1 MSFTQ
6 SEIENIIKLYT
17 NEGYSTHKL
26 SEIYKVG
33 HKKISQILKG
43 NNIEIKKRGGQI
55 KIGNSSEL
63 EKSKTNKYVSENKK
77 LVAKCKKNSVIINDP
92 NNLSGKLTRHI
103 IELYGDINIPSNTYQ
118 RKKYEQINGKKWF
131 EEYFD
136 IIEINEEQIRKC
148 NLCEWETTDIYNKS
162 GCFTNHI
169 NDKHN
174 INLDD
179 YLVQYPDDI
188 QYHPNHTKKTDRDN
202 ELLLEGNFVVCQLCN
217 EKMKGISNT
226 HLKNK
231 HNITVEE
238 YKLEFPNSK
247 IVSESTSN
255 VLSEIIKETN
265 INFQPTWVSKG
276 ELEIKE
282 IIDGLGF
289 EVYKGKNRKLL
300 EGKEIDLIIPS
311 VKIGI
316 EYNGLYYHTE
326 NMGKNSVYH
335 LNKTLACNQL
345 GYKLIHIFEDEWM
358 KNKELVKSKLKH
370 ILGVS
375 FGIKIGARKT
385 VITKIS
391 KEDKSYFLDESHIQG
406 NDKSEIFY
414 GAYYGDILVGV
425 MTFNSKRNMT
435 KNVEGEYE
443 LNRYSTKQGYTISGL
458 ASKMLKQFIVD
469 YSPKTIISFADRRW
483 TLDGKNNMYTNMGFN
498 LVSIVKPTYFYYNS
512 KVNKYKRYHK
522 FSFGKNNLKKKYNE
536 IDFTKSESEI
546 TTEIGYSKIWDC
558 GLFKYQLKLYS

>member
-179 YLVQYPDDI
+179 YLGQYPDDI
-188 QYHPNHTKKTDRDN
+188 QYHPNYTKKTDRDN

-282 IIDGLGF
+282 FIDGLGF

-375 FGIKIGARKT
+375 FGIKIGGRKT

-546 TTEIGYSKIWDC
+546 TTELGYSKIWDC